1 MDSKRILYVAQELH
15 PYMPDSPMA
24 KQALAFPK
32 RMNELGNEVRV
43 FMPRYGNINERRHQ
57 LHEVIRL
64 SGMNVVINDVD
75 QPLIIKVA
83 SIPQARLQV
92 YFIDNEDY
100 FKRKGDISDA
110 SGTLYPDNDE
120 RALFFSKSVI
130 ETIKKLGWKPDVV
143 HVMGW
148 MCSPLPLYIKQFN
161 TTDPYFADAKVVL
174 SLYDNDTFTG
184 RLGDQLPLGMQ
195 FDGAKAME
203 SFTEPTFENLQ
214 CGAVLH
220 SDAVLTMCDAPFSE
234 AMNTAKKHNIP
245 VTDGRPFASDPA
257 GLKAFY
263 ESLFA

>member
-1 MDSKRILYVAQELH
+1 MYVAQSMH
-15 PYMPDSPMA
+15 PYLSETILA
-24 KQALAFPK
+24 EHALAFPK

-64 SGMNVVINDVD
+64 SGMNVVINDMD

-92 YFIDNEDY
+92 YFIDNDEY
-100 FKRKGDISDA
+100 FKRKGDIVDA
-110 SGTLYPDNDE
+110 AGTLYEDSDE

-148 MCSPLPLYIKQFN
+148 MCSPMPLYIRQFN
-161 TTDPYFADAKVVL
+161 ATDAHFADVKVVVSLYDTDAFSGQLGPKLPSGMHYDGAQAMEAFEQPTYENLQSGAVRFADAI
-174 SLYDNDTFTG
+174 
-184 RLGDQLPLGMQ
+184 
-195 FDGAKAME
+195 
-203 SFTEPTFENLQ
+203 
-214 CGAVLH
+214 
-220 SDAVLTMCDAPFSE
+220 LTMTDSPSE
-234 AMNTAKKHNIP
+234 HAVKTAQEFGIP
-245 VTDGRPFASDPA
+245 VSDGRPFAADPS

>member
-1 MDSKRILYVAQELH
+1 MEPKRILYVAQSMH
-15 PYMPDSPMA
+15 PYLSETILA
-24 KQALAFPK
+24 EHALAFPK

-64 SGMNVVINDVD
+64 SGMNVVINDMD

-92 YFIDNEDY
+92 YFIDNDEY
-100 FKRKGDISDA
+100 FKRKGDVVDA
-110 SGTLYPDNDE
+110 AGTLYEDSDE

-148 MCSPLPLYIKQFN
+148 MCSPMPLYIRQFN
-161 TTDPYFADAKVVL
+161 ATDAHFADVKVVVSLYDTDAFSGQLGPKLPSGMHYDGAQAMEAFEQPTYENLQSGAVRFADAI
-174 SLYDNDTFTG
+174 
-184 RLGDQLPLGMQ
+184 
-195 FDGAKAME
+195 
-203 SFTEPTFENLQ
+203 
-214 CGAVLH
+214 
-220 SDAVLTMCDAPFSE
+220 LTMTDSPSE
-234 AMNTAKKHNIP
+234 HAVKTAQEFGIP
-245 VTDGRPFASDPA
+245 VSDGRPFAADPS

>member
-1 MDSKRILYVAQELH
+1 MEPKRILYVAQSMH
-15 PYMPDSPMA
+15 PYLSETILADH
-24 KQALAFPK
+24 ALAFPK

-64 SGMNVVINDVD
+64 SGMNVVINDMD

-92 YFIDNEDY
+92 YFIDNDEY
-100 FKRKGDISDA
+100 FKRKGDVVDA
-110 SGTLYPDNDE
+110 AGTLYEDSDE

-148 MCSPLPLYIKQFN
+148 MCSPMPLYIRQFN
-161 TTDPYFADAKVVL
+161 ATDAHFADVKVVVSLYDTDAFSGQLGPKLPSGMHYDGAQAMEAFEQPTYENLQSGAVRFADAI
-174 SLYDNDTFTG
+174 
-184 RLGDQLPLGMQ
+184 
-195 FDGAKAME
+195 
-203 SFTEPTFENLQ
+203 
-214 CGAVLH
+214 
-220 SDAVLTMCDAPFSE
+220 LTMTDSPSE
-234 AMNTAKKHNIP
+234 HAVKTAQEFGIP
-245 VTDGRPFASDPA
+245 VSDGRPFAADPS

>member
-1 MDSKRILYVAQELH
+1 MEPKRILYVAQSMH
-15 PYMPDSPMA
+15 PYLSETILA
-24 KQALAFPK
+24 EHALAFPK

-64 SGMNVVINDVD
+64 SGMNVVINDMD

-92 YFIDNEDY
+92 YFIDNDEY
-100 FKRKGDISDA
+100 FKRKGDIVDA
-110 SGTLYPDNDE
+110 AGTLYEDSDE

-148 MCSPLPLYIKQFN
+148 MCSPMPLYIRQFN
-161 TTDPYFADAKVVL
+161 ATDAHFADVKVVVSLYDTDAFSGQLGPKLPSGMHYDGAQAMEAFEQPTYENLQSGAVRFADAI
-174 SLYDNDTFTG
+174 
-184 RLGDQLPLGMQ
+184 
-195 FDGAKAME
+195 
-203 SFTEPTFENLQ
+203 
-214 CGAVLH
+214 
-220 SDAVLTMCDAPFSE
+220 LTMTDSPSE
-234 AMNTAKKHNIP
+234 HAVKTAQEFGIP
-245 VTDGRPFASDPA
+245 VSDGRPFAADPS

>member
-1 MDSKRILYVAQELH
+1 MEPKRILYVAQSMH
-15 PYMPDSPMA
+15 PYLSETILADH
-24 KQALAFPK
+24 ALAFPK

-64 SGMNVVINDVD
+64 SGMNVVINDMD

-92 YFIDNEDY
+92 YFIDNDEY
-100 FKRKGDISDA
+100 FKRKGDIVDA
-110 SGTLYPDNDE
+110 AGTLYEDSDE

-148 MCSPLPLYIKQFN
+148 MCSPMPLYIRQFN
-161 TTDPYFADAKVVL
+161 ATDAHFADVKVVVSLYDTDAFSGQLGPKLPSGMHYDGAQAMEAFEQPTYENLQSGAVRFADAI
-174 SLYDNDTFTG
+174 
-184 RLGDQLPLGMQ
+184 
-195 FDGAKAME
+195 
-203 SFTEPTFENLQ
+203 
-214 CGAVLH
+214 
-220 SDAVLTMCDAPFSE
+220 LTMTDSPSE
-234 AMNTAKKHNIP
+234 HAVKTAQEFGIP
-245 VTDGRPFASDPA
+245 VSDGRPFAADPS